1 MGTLFK
7 NRKFQLI
14 IIIVLF
20 LVIAVMSIN
29 RFSSVNIL
37 RNIVTVPVQF
47 VQKII
52 GNIDDSVSEFFQS
65 IRDYQ
70 YVIEENR
77 QLSNDLNVLT
87 EKNAQLTDLEKEN
100 QRLRDALLLKDQ
112 FSSYKLVGT
121 NILSINPSN
130 FNYEMQIDVG
140 LLDDIK
146 IDSPVIAS
154 NNALIGRIYLVN
166 ATTST
171 VIPIIDEYSGIS
183 GWIMK
188 GDGGLVSIRGSVDI
202 KEYGLL
208 IVENIPSD
216 VTILTGDVIETSGLG
231 GLYPKGI
238 IIGTIDEVFNEF
250 DLTKRYAYLRPLVEF
265 NSLKEAFIL
274 VAEEEK

>member
-14 IIIVLF
+14 IIIVLL
-20 LVIAVMSIN
+20 LVIAFMSIN

-37 RNIVTVPVQF
+37 RNIVTIPVQF

-52 GNIDDSVSEFFQS
+52 GDIDDSVTEFFQS
-65 IRDYQ
+65 IKDYQ
-70 YVIEENR
+70 FIIEENN
-77 QLSNDLNVLT
+77 QLKNDLNVLT
-87 EKNAQLTDLEKEN
+87 ERNAQLADLEEEN
-100 QRLRDALLLKDQ
+100 QRLRDALILKEQ
-112 FSSYKLVGT
+112 FSSYQLIGA

-130 FNYEMQIDVG
+130 FNYEMQVDVG
-140 LLDDIK
+140 LLDNIK

-154 NNALIGRIYLVN
+154 NNALIGRTYIVN
-166 ATTST
+166 ATTTT

-183 GWIMK
+183 GWILK
-188 GDGGLVSIRGSVDI
+188 GDGGLVSIRGSIEV

-208 IVENIPSD
+208 VVENIPSD
-216 VTILTGDVIETSGLG
+216 VTIMTGDVIETSGLG

-238 IIGTIDEVFNEF
+238 IIGTIDEVFNEN
-250 DLTKRYAYLRPLVEF
+250 DPSKRYAYLRPLVEF

-274 VAEEEK
+274 VTKKED

>member
-47 VQKII
+47 AQKII

-216 VTILTGDVIETSGLG
+216 VTIQAGDIIETSGLG

-238 IIGTIDEVFNEF
+238 IIGTIDEVFNEY

-274 VAEEEK
+274 VAKEEK